1 MKKIDSPEVENS
13 IQSEIDLLQ
22 LIVKKPKNYIN
33 DNTIK
38 YAISSQKNM
47 AKYSNNDYGIISLS
61 LNSHKLYV
69 NKYANMTYNQFN
81 ELRIK
86 ALFSIS
92 KIPATK
98 KNKIEELKA
107 ENNNLKINNLILIK
121 IIYDLKSTISN
132 LALKTNSK
140 YTIDEINN
148 KLKQFEKLLNHA
160 NEVYFHEE

>member
-1 MKKIDSPEVENS
+1 MKKFDIHEVENS

-22 LIVKKPKNYIN
+22 LIINKPNNYIN
-33 DNTIK
+33 DNEIK
-38 YAISSQKNM
+38 TAISSQNNM
-47 AKYSNNDYGIISLS
+47 AKYFNKEYGIVSLS
-61 LNSHKLYV
+61 LNTHKLYV
-69 NKYANMTYNQFN
+69 NKYSNMTYIQFN

-86 ALFSIS
+86 VLSSIS
-92 KIPATK
+92 ITSTGK
-98 KNKIEELKA
+98 KNKIEELKS
-107 ENNNLKINNLILIK
+107 ENNNLKINNLILVK

>member
-1 MKKIDSPEVENS
+1 MKKFDLPEVENS

-22 LIVKKPKNYIN
+22 LIINKPNNYIS

-38 YAISSQKNM
+38 NAISSQKNI
-47 AKYSNNDYGIISLS
+47 AKYSNNEYGIISLS

-81 ELRIK
+81 KLRKK

-92 KIPATK
+92 KTPSIK

-132 LALKTNSK
+132 LALKTNNK
-140 YTIDEINN
+140 YTIDEVNN
-148 KLKQFEKLLNHA
+148 KLKHFEKLLNHV
-160 NEVYFHEE
+160 NEVCFHEE

>member
-1 MKKIDSPEVENS
+1 
-13 IQSEIDLLQ
+13 
-22 LIVKKPKNYIN
+22 
-33 DNTIK
+33 
-38 YAISSQKNM
+38 
-47 AKYSNNDYGIISLS
+47 
-61 LNSHKLYV
+61 
-69 NKYANMTYNQFN
+69 MTYNQFN